1 MMSDSAADKKE
12 ERRKKQA
19 SENGN
24 PAQTAAEANP
34 PNSNKEGMGLSSKI
48 NYDVHDKLFDDQPVH
63 DTKRTR
69 IESPHAS
76 DIDVQQQFS
85 KERNGA
91 YTDYDGDEQEE
102 ENGDVEEMDGE
113 ELFMDEWYSRNEEE
127 VEDYSYYDNDGD
139 DEY

>member
-1 MMSDSAADKKE
+1 MPSAICLCKYH
-12 ERRKKQA
+12 
-19 SENGN
+19 
-24 PAQTAAEANP
+24 
-34 PNSNKEGMGLSSKI
+34 L
-48 NYDVHDKLFDDQPVH
+48 QPVH